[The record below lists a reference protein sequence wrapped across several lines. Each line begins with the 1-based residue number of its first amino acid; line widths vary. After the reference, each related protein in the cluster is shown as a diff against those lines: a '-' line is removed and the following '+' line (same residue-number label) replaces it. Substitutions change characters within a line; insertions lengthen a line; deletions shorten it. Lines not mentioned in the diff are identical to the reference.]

1 MMTAAVVAALASAF
15 GFAMSN
21 ALQHRA
27 AGLAVAGAGGS
38 AALFRVLVRRPSWQL
53 SLALGA
59 LAYLLQAVAVQNGPL
74 IIVQPLVITGIV
86 LALPLRAALDRRLPS
101 LHDLRWVALTAA
113 GIAAFVLASNP
124 TTHGGPRAAYAV
136 PLVAAGVIVA
146 GVLSIR
152 GLSARSPQQRGFL
165 RGAAAGILF
174 GLAAG
179 TLKLVVLD
187 STHGLETVV
196 AVSTLFG
203 LGAWGFALN
212 QRTYQVAPMAIS
224 MPVLN
229 VVMLIV
235 ATTFGGTVFQEIP
248 DYTAS
253 TVAVQVIAMVVMGIG
268 LTRLAGPSTTVT
280 AVADPAS
287 AQRQQ
292 GSRLA
297 DLPACDG
304 SDGPVAALPL
314 QRRCTSVSHVRAG
327 VRAATPQTH
336 VPCSTPPGRQPSTQ
350 RPSPTGP
357 PAGAT
362 ITTRHRVTA
371 RSTSLC

>member
-1 MMTAAVVAALASAF
+1 MMTAAVIAALASAV
-15 GFAMSN
+15 GFALSN

-27 AGLAVAGAGGS
+27 AGLAVASSGGS

-53 SLALGA
+53 SLALGG

-74 IIVQPLVITGIV
+74 IIVQPLIITGIV

-113 GIAAFVLASNP
+113 GIAGFVLASNP
-124 TTHGGPRAAYAV
+124 TTHGEPRAAYAV

-152 GLSARSPQQRGFL
+152 GLSAGSPEQRGFM

-187 STHGLETVV
+187 TTHGLESVV
-196 AVSTLFG
+196 AIGTLFG

-235 ATTFGGTVFQEIP
+235 ATAFGGTVFREIP

-253 TVAVQVIAMVVMGIG
+253 TIAVQVIAMVVMGIG
-268 LTRLAGPSTTVT
+268 LTKLAGSAPA
-280 AVADPAS
+280 AVAVATPTS
-287 AQRQQ
+287 TPQPEEL
-292 GSRLA
+292 RLA
-297 DLPACDG
+297 DLPACEG
-304 SDGPVAALPL
+304 AEGPVAALPL
-314 QRRCTSVSHVRAG
+314 QRRCTSAASARPG
-327 VRAATPQTH
+327 VRMTTPQTH
-336 VPCSTPPGRQPSTQ
+336 VPWSAPPGRPPSTP

-357 PAGAT
+357 AAGVAAT
-362 ITTRHRVTA
+362 RRHGATA